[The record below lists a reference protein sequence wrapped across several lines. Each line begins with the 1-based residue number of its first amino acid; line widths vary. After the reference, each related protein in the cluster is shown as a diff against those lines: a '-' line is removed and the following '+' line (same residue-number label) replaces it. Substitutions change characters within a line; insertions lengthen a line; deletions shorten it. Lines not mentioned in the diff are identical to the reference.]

1 MSLCRFI
8 ALCATGV
15 TNGVMPVINRVMRA
29 SSERDDA
36 RERLERLF
44 RHHHQAVSNYARR
57 RVGTGLADDV
67 VAETFLVAWRRLDDV
82 PVDALP
88 WLLGVARR
96 TLSTQQR
103 SAGRQTALAE
113 KLAADIRAP
122 IIDTS
127 TSSELDIAVAE
138 ALVRLRPRDREAITL
153 IAWDD
158 LTPAQAAVVLG
169 QTRAAFRVRLH
180 RAKLRLRKEVARD
193 PRAQIPIAFRP
204 GLDEAEC
211 RGTQPL

>member
-1 MSLCRFI
+1 
-8 ALCATGV
+8 
-15 TNGVMPVINRVMRA
+15 MRA
-29 SSERDDA
+29 SSERDDP
-36 RERLERLF
+36 RDRLEQLF
-44 RHHHQAVSNYARR
+44 RRHHQAVSNYARR
-57 RVGTGLADDV
+57 RVGAGLADDV

-96 TLSTQQR
+96 TVSTKQR
-103 SAGRQTALAE
+103 SARRQTALAE
-113 KLAADIRAP
+113 KLSTGIRAP

-127 TSSELDIAVAE
+127 ASSELDTAVAE
-138 ALVRLRPRDREAITL
+138 ALIRLRPRDREAITL

-158 LTPAQAAVVLG
+158 LTPAQAAVALG

-180 RAKLRLRKEVARD
+180 RAKLRLRKELERD
-193 PRAQIPIAFRP
+193 PRAQSPTPFRP

-211 RGTQPL
+211 GGTQPL

>member
-1 MSLCRFI
+1 
-8 ALCATGV
+8 
-15 TNGVMPVINRVMRA
+15 MRTPSA
-29 SSERDDA
+29 STEHDA
-36 RERLERLF
+36 RERFEELF
-44 RHHHQAVSNYARR
+44 QQQHQAVSNYARR
-57 RVGTGLADDV
+57 RAGAGLAEDV

-103 SAGRQTALAE
+103 SVRRQTALAE

-127 TSSELDIAVAE
+127 ASSELDIAVAE

-158 LTPAQAAVVLG
+158 LTPAQAAVALG
-169 QTRAAFRVRLH
+169 QSRAAFRVRFH
-180 RAKLRLRKEVARD
+180 RAKLRLRKELARD
-193 PRAQIPIAFRP
+193 PRAQSPIPFRP

>member
-1 MSLCRFI
+1 
-8 ALCATGV
+8 
-15 TNGVMPVINRVMRA
+15 MRA
-29 SSERDDA
+29 SSERDDP
-36 RERLERLF
+36 RDRLEQLF
-44 RHHHQAVSNYARR
+44 RRHHQAVSNYARR
-57 RVGTGLADDV
+57 RVGAGLADDV

-103 SAGRQTALAE
+103 SARRQTALAE

-127 TSSELDIAVAE
+127 TLSELDTAVVE

-158 LTPAQAAVVLG
+158 LTPAQAAVALG
-169 QTRAAFRVRLH
+169 QSRAAFRVRLH
-180 RAKLRLRKEVARD
+180 RAKLRLRKELARD
-193 PRAQIPIAFRP
+193 PRAQSPIPFRP

-211 RGTQPL
+211 RGTQSL